1 MRIRVLFMV
10 VACLA
15 FVSSSLLAQEEDE
28 YRLGEGDVIQVYV
41 WGRPDLTVSTGLNLS
56 GEVRLPLLGALK
68 AEGYT
73 LAQLSVHLTERYQ
86 LLDPSITGVTLS
98 VAEYNSQRV
107 TVVGAVRSP
116 GRYSFAK
123 LPDLWAI
130 LLTAGGATPDADLGQ
145 VQIIH
150 SEEEEGFPRTVTV
163 DLSRGIEDTP
173 LDSLATLQSKD
184 TIVVPS
190 LGARVGSEDKIQV
203 LGAVRSPGAYSVK
216 AAETVIEAL
225 SISGG
230 PLPNADLRKVRIT
243 RPTSTGAI
251 SYQLDLYGYLHE
263 AKPVANLEL
272 KTGDTITVPSK
283 GRSLGTVL
291 LDTIRLAP
299 VITSMVSLILV
310 LK

>member
-1 MRIRVLFMV
+1 
-10 VACLA
+10 
-15 FVSSSLLAQEEDE
+15 
-28 YRLGEGDVIQVYV
+28 
-41 WGRPDLTVSTGLNLS
+41 
-56 GEVRLPLLGALK
+56 
-68 AEGYT
+68 
-73 LAQLSVHLTERYQ
+73 
-86 LLDPSITGVTLS
+86 
-98 VAEYNSQRV
+98 
-107 TVVGAVRSP
+107 
-116 GRYSFAK
+116 
-123 LPDLWAI
+123 
-130 LLTAGGATPDADLGQ
+130 TAGGATPDADLGQ